1 MKLNVTKEVAALKR
15 LTMHDLRAKYAEVFG
30 DATPSG
36 NRAWLVKRVIWRLQA
51 LAKGDLSERARRR
64 AAELADDAELRVIPP
79 VPPRPA
85 KPTAKPAPT
94 PEPVEP
100 APGAARVKAGG
111 PMPGTVLTRTYK
123 GERLEV
129 RVLAGGFE
137 FEGAVYRSL
146 SAVAK
151 AITGAHW
158 NGRLFF
164 GITRQ
169 GGQP

>member
-15 LTMHDLRAKYAEVFG
+15 LTMQDLRAQYAEVFG

-51 LAKGDLSERARRR
+51 LAEGDLSARARQR
-64 AAELADDAELRVIPP
+64 AAELASDAELRV
-79 VPPRPA
+79 VPPPPPRQPKPPA
-85 KPTAKPAPT
+85 TPTPTAA
-94 PEPVEP
+94 
-100 APGAARVKAGG
+100 APGAPRSRAGG
-111 PMPGTVLTRTYK
+111 PMPSTVLTRTYK

-129 RVLAGGFE
+129 RVLATGFE
-137 FEGAVYRSL
+137 FEGAVYGSL

-164 GITRQ
+164 GLTGP

>member
-15 LTMHDLRAKYAEVFG
+15 LTMQELRARYAAVFG
-30 DATPSG
+30 EATPSG

-51 LAKGDLSERARRR
+51 LAEGDLSERARQR

-79 VPPRPA
+79 APPRQA
-85 KPTAKPAPT
+85 KAAAKAMFTPTAA
-94 PEPVEP
+94 
-100 APGAARVKAGG
+100 ASGAARPKAGG

-129 RVLAGGFE
+129 RVLATGFE
-137 FEGAVYRSL
+137 FEGSVYASL

-164 GITRQ
+164 GLTGQ
-169 GGQP
+169 GGEA

>member
-15 LTMHDLRAKYAEVFG
+15 LTMQDLRAKYAEVFG

-51 LAKGDLSERARRR
+51 LAEGDLSERARQR
-64 AAELADDAELRVIPP
+64 AAELADDAELRVVPP
-79 VPPRPA
+79 APPRPA
-85 KPTAKPAPT
+85 KPVAKATPSPAP
-94 PEPVEP
+94 P
-100 APGAARVKAGG
+100 APGAARGKLAG

-129 RVLAGGFE
+129 RVLASGFE
-137 FEGAVYRSL
+137 FEGAIYASL

-164 GITRQ
+164 GLTTK
-169 GGQP
+169 GGEA

>member
-1 MKLNVTKEVAALKR
+1 MKLNVTKEVVALKR
-15 LTMHDLRAKYAEVFG
+15 LTMQELRAKYAAVFG
-30 DATPSG
+30 EATPSG

-51 LAKGDLSERARRR
+51 LAEGDLSERARQR
-64 AAELADDAELRVIPP
+64 AAELASDAELRVIPP
-79 VPPRPA
+79 APPRPA
-85 KPTAKPAPT
+85 KPTAKATSATQAPA
-94 PEPVEP
+94 
-100 APGAARVKAGG
+100 APRSRAGG

-129 RVLAGGFE
+129 RVLATGFE
-137 FEGAVYRSL
+137 FEGSVYASL

-151 AITGAHW
+151 AITGAQW

-169 GGQP
+169 GGEA

>member
-1 MKLNVTKEVAALKR
+1 MKLNVTKEIAALKR
-15 LTMHDLRAKYAEVFG
+15 LTMQDLRAKYAEVFG

-51 LAKGDLSERARRR
+51 QAEGDLSERARQR

-79 VPPRPA
+79 APPRPA
-85 KPTAKPAPT
+85 KPAARPT
-94 PEPVEP
+94 P
-100 APGAARVKAGG
+100 APGAPQSRAGG
-111 PMPGTVLTRTYK
+111 LMPGTVLTRIYK

-129 RVLAGGFE
+129 RVLTTGFE
-137 FEGAVYRSL
+137 FEGAVYASL
-146 SAVAK
+146 SAVAQ

-164 GITRQ
+164 GLTAK
-169 GGQP
+169 GGEA

>member
-15 LTMHDLRAKYAEVFG
+15 LTMHELRAKYAEVFG

-51 LAKGDLSERARRR
+51 QAEGGLSERARRR
-64 AAELADDAELRVIPP
+64 AAELAEDADLRVIPP
-79 VPPRPA
+79 APPRP
-85 KPTAKPAPT
+85 TKPATTAPAT
-94 PEPVEP
+94 SAAP
-100 APGAARVKAGG
+100 APAAARAKAGG

-129 RVLAGGFE
+129 RVLATGFE

-169 GGQP
+169 GGEA

>member
-1 MKLNVTKEVAALKR
+1 MKLNVTKEIAALKR
-15 LTMHDLRAKYAEVFG
+15 LTMQDLRAKYAEVFG

-51 LAKGDLSERARRR
+51 LAEGDLSERARQR

-79 VPPRPA
+79 APPRPA
-85 KPTAKPAPT
+85 KAVATPSPAPT
-94 PEPVEP
+94 
-100 APGAARVKAGG
+100 AAGAARGTVPG

-129 RVLAGGFE
+129 RVLTTGFE
-137 FEGAVYRSL
+137 FEGAVYASL
-146 SAVAK
+146 SAVAQ

-164 GITRQ
+164 GLTAK
-169 GGQP
+169 GGEA